1 MLKRYYQ
8 IFLLAGGLALL
19 VAGNATATNR
29 PNTFTL
35 TPQAGVMVFE
45 GNQNLESGPT
55 GGLALGYNVDS
66 HWGAE
71 GVLTFT
77 RTDQKVGGDDA
88 KITAAHLDLLYHFR
102 PQERL
107 VPYFSVAFG
116 GIQLEDDEDLLAGYG
131 VGVKY
136 FLSEDVALRLDL
148 KHLLDINV
156 RDVDKKRDYYNLLAA
171 TAGVSFQF
179 GGAQKAALIKD
190 LDADGIV
197 DAVDRCPDTRTGVTV
212 DETGCPLQETP
223 EKSVDSDGDGVA
235 DNLDLCPGTAAG
247 IVVDEKGCPVVID
260 TDRDGVV
267 DALDVCPDTPA
278 KTVVDERGCPV
289 QVSLVAALPGL
300 AMTFVLDYQP
310 NEFEVISDFT
320 AELQRMA
327 DYIKASPGQRF
338 IIEGHTD
345 SIGSD
350 ASNLRLSVQ
359 RAEKVKDYLVERMGI
374 PAFLLDVR
382 GFGELYPVAD
392 NSTQEGRQQN
402 RRIVIIAAPLNRF
415 K

>member
-1 MLKRYYQ
+1 MFKRYCQ
-8 IFLLAGGLALL
+8 ISLLAGGLALL

-29 PNTFTL
+29 PGTFTL

-55 GGLALGYNVDS
+55 GGLALGYNFDS

-77 RTDQKVGGDDA
+77 RTDQKAGGDDA
-88 KITAAHLDLLYHFR
+88 MITAAHLDLLYHFR

-107 VPYFSVAFG
+107 VPYLSVALG

-179 GGAQKAALIKD
+179 GGAPKAAVITD
-190 LDADGIV
+190 RDADGV
-197 DAVDRCPDTRTGVTV
+197 ADAIDRCPDTRTGVTV
-212 DETGCPLQETP
+212 DETGCPLPEAP
-223 EKSVDSDGDGVA
+223 EKIADSDGDGVA

-247 IVVDEKGCPVVID
+247 IAVDAKGCPVVID

-278 KTVVDERGCPV
+278 KTVVDARGCPA
-289 QVSLVAALPGL
+289 QVSLVTALPEPV
-300 AMTFVLDYQP
+300 MTFYLDFP
-310 NEFEVISDFT
+310 SNEYEVRSEFT
-320 AELQRMA
+320 AELQRIA
-327 DYIKASPGQRF
+327 DFIKARPGQRF

-345 SIGSD
+345 SVGSD
-350 ASNLRLSVQ
+350 ASNMRLSAQ
-359 RAEKVKDYLVERMGI
+359 RAENVKAYLVERMGI
-374 PAFLLDVR
+374 PAFLLDAR
-382 GFGELYPVAD
+382 GFGENSPIAD